1 LCIKQEAWFS
11 LSPST
16 ICLYLY
22 FLCSRQKTLASTS
35 SLSVADCPAAS
46 TRWLLSRFTPSPFA
60 RSCWGGWYH
69 RLDWTD
75 HCFLWGCGANTNSSK
90 VKAIHN
96 VVKDTVAVIKVIA
109 KGVHVKTTIHS
120 YSLSISY
127 ILLSHSLKPKSS
139 LFLLFSHFFL
149 LALAHSAARVLSTR
163 QGRHLHFLLGDRLSL
178 FRHVISPTPSRVG
191 THFDV
196 LTRACIYVKYYHHFL
211 HPSLSLVTILLIP
224 LYKTFN

>member
-1 LCIKQEAWFS
+1 MCIKQEAWFS

-60 RSCWGGWYH
+60 RSRWGGWYH